1 MRSETTP
8 TRRAFRNL
16 ARRARVPQPR
26 RSAAGPSQPGSA
38 PADVQPAASTTTSAA
53 PPPLGPPQLSA
64 ATSRRVRS
72 VLAIPAFR
80 RLWLVTS
87 VAAICDWLSLLAL
100 SALATQLTS
109 GYQAQS
115 FALGGVVATK
125 LLPALVLGPLA
136 GALADKFDRRRVMVA
151 CDLLR
156 FGLFVSIPIVGSLW
170 WLFVAVFLIELCA
183 LFWIPAKDASVPNLL
198 RRPDQ
203 VETANQLALVMTY
216 GVAVITA
223 SGLFTLLSSA
233 GSLFGGAAS
242 KLPAV
247 YVALALSG
255 LAYLVIALTVWF
267 RIPEISGRAA
277 GARAAQP
284 GLLTLI
290 RDGAAFVARTPL
302 IRGLVTGIIGAFT
315 AGGIVIGSA
324 TLYAASLGGGNAAY
338 GVLFASVFVGLAIG
352 MGAAPRMARR
362 IPHNRL
368 FGAAIVAAGLALVLV
383 AVAPHLFVAIAAVML
398 VGGFAG
404 IAFLTGLTII
414 GAQVADDIRGRVVAF
429 VQSIVRLTLLGALA
443 VVPLIVGLVS
453 ARQVDLWGHLFLI
466 DGTRVVM
473 LAGGVVAAA
482 VGMLAYRQM
491 DDRST
496 EPMLPDLLAAVR
508 RGQPRTG
515 SGVLIAV
522 EGAPAEHT
530 AEQAWRLAERLRA
543 AGYTVVE
550 PDGGDRDRE
559 RWAAATREA
568 ALSGARAQAL
578 AAAAVR
584 ADQVERVIRPA
595 LAGGAVVVVDRFLDS
610 PLVQFGVA
618 ADDRARAELDP
629 GELDSLVVWATG
641 RLRPDVSVLL
651 DRAPTDTPPPAPGL
665 PGEEHIRVQ
674 RLLTRM
680 AAAEP
685 HRYVVVDA
693 DGGPDEVAER
703 VFTGLRPVLPE
714 ASGRAG
720 GRSGRGRDM
729 SAGVWAEV
737 VGQPAVV
744 AQLRAAAENPAAM
757 THSWLFTG
765 PPGSGRS
772 VAARAF
778 AAALQCPD
786 HGCGR
791 CPSCRTIMAGTHP
804 DVRQVVPE
812 GLSIRV
818 DEMRN
823 LVQLAA
829 RRPATAPYQILVI
842 TDADRLTEGA
852 ANALLKAVEEPP
864 ERTVFLLCA
873 PSDHQDD
880 VPITIRSRCRVVAL
894 RTPAPDAIA
903 EVLVN
908 RDGIDRERAALGGG
922 GRRRPRRSGPA
933 PGP

>member
-1 MRSETTP
+1 M
-8 TRRAFRNL
+8 
-16 ARRARVPQPR
+16 
-26 RSAAGPSQPGSA
+26 
-38 PADVQPAASTTTSAA
+38 
-53 PPPLGPPQLSA
+53 
-64 ATSRRVRS
+64 
-72 VLAIPAFR
+72 LAIPAFR

-170 WLFVAVFLIELCA
+170 WLFIAVFLIELCA

-453 ARQVDLWGHLFLI
+453 ARRVDLWGHLFLI

-473 LAGGVVAAA
+473 LAGGLVAAA

-559 RWAAATREA
+559 RWTAATREA

-618 ADDRARAELDP
+618 ADEGRAELDP

-651 DRAPTDTPPPAPGL
+651 DRAPTDTPPPTPGL

-685 HRYVVVDA
+685 HRYVVIDA

-703 VFTGLRPVLPE
+703 VFAGLRPVLPK
-714 ASGRAG
+714 
-720 GRSGRGRDM
+720 
-729 SAGVWAEV
+729 
-737 VGQPAVV
+737 P
-744 AQLRAAAENPAAM
+744 PAA
-757 THSWLFTG
+757 
-765 PPGSGRS
+765 
-772 VAARAF
+772 
-778 AAALQCPD
+778 
-786 HGCGR
+786 
-791 CPSCRTIMAGTHP
+791 
-804 DVRQVVPE
+804 
-812 GLSIRV
+812 
-818 DEMRN
+818 
-823 LVQLAA
+823 
-829 RRPATAPYQILVI
+829 PAT
-842 TDADRLTEGA
+842 D
-852 ANALLKAVEEPP
+852 
-864 ERTVFLLCA
+864 
-873 PSDHQDD
+873 
-880 VPITIRSRCRVVAL
+880 
-894 RTPAPDAIA
+894 PA
-903 EVLVN
+903 
-908 RDGIDRERAALGGG
+908 GIGT
-922 GRRRPRRSGPA
+922 
-933 PGP
+933 

>member
-1 MRSETTP
+1 MIAP
-8 TRRAFRNL
+8 
-16 ARRARVPQPR
+16 
-26 RSAAGPSQPGSA
+26 AGPTASSAGPTAARTAPADPPTAPGSA
-38 PADVQPAASTTTSAA
+38 PPGSAIPPVDPSPAPQGPATARADPAQAPAA
-53 PPPLGPPQLSA
+53 PPPGSATLPTVSAPQLSA

-87 VAAICDWLSLLAL
+87 LAAVCDWLSLLAL

-125 LLPALVLGPLA
+125 LLPALVFGPLA
-136 GALADKFDRRRVMVA
+136 GALADKFDRRRVMVV

-170 WLFVAVFLIELCA
+170 WLFVATFLIEICA
-183 LFWIPAKDASVPNLL
+183 LFWIPSKDASVPNLL

-203 VETANQLALVMTY
+203 VETANQLAVVMTY

-223 SGLFTLLSSA
+223 AGLFTLLSSA
-233 GSLFGGAAS
+233 GSFLGGAAS
-242 KLPAV
+242 RLPTV
-247 YVALALSG
+247 YIALALSG
-255 LAYLVIALTVWF
+255 FAYLVIAVTVWF
-267 RIPEISGRAA
+267 GIPEISGRA
-277 GARAAQP
+277 GGTRAVQP
-284 GLLTLI
+284 GLLALI

-302 IRGLVTGIIGAFT
+302 VRGLVTGIIGAFT

-338 GVLFASVFVGLAIG
+338 GLLFASVFVGLALG

-368 FGAAIVAAGLALVLV
+368 FGAAIVAAGVALILV
-383 AVAPHLFVAIAAVML
+383 SIAPHLFVAIAAVML

-443 VVPLIVGLVS
+443 LVPLIVGLVS
-453 ARQVDLWGHLFLI
+453 AREVDLWGHAIVI

-473 LAGGVVAAA
+473 LAGGLVAAA

-508 RGQPRTG
+508 RGHPRQG
-515 SGVLIAV
+515 SGILIAV
-522 EGAPAEHT
+522 EGAPAEDT
-530 AEQAWRLAERLRA
+530 AEQAARLVDRLKVH
-543 AGYTVVE
+543 GYQVVE
-550 PDGGDRDRE
+550 ADGGARGRE

-595 LAGGAVVVVDRFLDS
+595 LAQGAVVVVDRFLES
-610 PLVQFGVA
+610 PLVQYGVA
-618 ADDRARAELDP
+618 ADRSRSELDP
-629 GELDSLVVWATG
+629 GELDSLAVWATG

-651 DRAPTDTPPPAPGL
+651 DRAPTEVAPAVVEL
-665 PGEEHIRVQ
+665 PGEEHMRVQ

-693 DGGPDEVAER
+693 DGTPDEVAER
-703 VFTGLRPVLPE
+703 VFSGLAPML
-714 ASGRAG
+714 
-720 GRSGRGRDM
+720 RGRD
-729 SAGVWAEV
+729 
-737 VGQPAVV
+737 
-744 AQLRAAAENPAAM
+744 
-757 THSWLFTG
+757 
-765 PPGSGRS
+765 RS
-772 VAARAF
+772 V
-778 AAALQCPD
+778 
-786 HGCGR
+786 
-791 CPSCRTIMAGTHP
+791 T
-804 DVRQVVPE
+804 
-812 GLSIRV
+812 
-818 DEMRN
+818 
-823 LVQLAA
+823 
-829 RRPATAPYQILVI
+829 
-842 TDADRLTEGA
+842 TDQAE
-852 ANALLKAVEEPP
+852 AV
-864 ERTVFLLCA
+864 T
-873 PSDHQDD
+873 
-880 VPITIRSRCRVVAL
+880 
-894 RTPAPDAIA
+894 
-903 EVLVN
+903 
-908 RDGIDRERAALGGG
+908 
-922 GRRRPRRSGPA
+922 
-933 PGP
+933 